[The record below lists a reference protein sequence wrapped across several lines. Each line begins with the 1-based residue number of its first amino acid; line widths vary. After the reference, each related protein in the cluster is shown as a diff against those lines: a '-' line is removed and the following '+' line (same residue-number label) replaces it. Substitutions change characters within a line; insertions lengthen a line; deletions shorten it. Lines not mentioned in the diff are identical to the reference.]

1 MPFTDLG
8 DGQWR
13 LENLIGDEVYD
24 RGGTDL
30 MSRGL
35 YLDVPA
41 WKASVFSLTST
52 SRGAEASTKSRRS
65 PARRTTSSP

>member
-1 MPFTDLG
+1 MPFNDLG

-13 LENLIGDEVYD
+13 LENLIGDDVYD

-30 MSRGL
+30 RSRGL

-41 WKASVFSLTST
+41 WNASVFSLTSKSPGT
-52 SRGAEASTKSRRS
+52 QASTRSRRS
-65 PARRTTSSP
+65 ATRRTT